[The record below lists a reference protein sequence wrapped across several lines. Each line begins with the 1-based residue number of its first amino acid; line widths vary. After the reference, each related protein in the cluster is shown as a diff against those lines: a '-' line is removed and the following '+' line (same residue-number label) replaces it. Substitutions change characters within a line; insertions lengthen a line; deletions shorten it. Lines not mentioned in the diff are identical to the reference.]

1 MRSEKLNLIPE
12 NARKQP
18 IFVIECAQNVRF
30 VPKNVQF
37 ACNSARKN
45 ARRANNAQGGRLT
58 CRQLARATPEA
69 PGKPCHG
76 FLQTDAEKLDKEKQ
90 NAHKAAFRRSGGR
103 CFLLH
108 DGAIN
113 PEVGNFARHFFG
125 TDGAGSNFGNESGI
139 EREAQKLVAAG
150 WIHGPVINGPASIKA
165 VVQD

>member
-1 MRSEKLNLIPE
+1 MRG
-12 NARKQP
+12 
-18 IFVIECAQNVRF
+18 
-30 VPKNVQF
+30 
-37 ACNSARKN
+37 
-45 ARRANNAQGGRLT
+45 ANKAQGGRLT
-58 CRQLARATPEA
+58 CWQLTERGQNAARGPGEA
-69 PGKPCHG
+69 LSRLFINRC
-76 FLQTDAEKLDKEKQ
+76 EKLAKEKQ

-125 TDGAGSNFGNESGI
+125 ADGAGSNFGNESGI

>member
-18 IFVIECAQNVRF
+18 IFVIECAQNVLF

-58 CRQLARATPEA
+58 CQSDARSPREA
-69 PGKPCHG
+69 LSRLFTNRCG
-76 FLQTDAEKLDKEKQ
+76 KLDKEKQ
-90 NAHKAAFRRSGGR
+90 NTHKAAFRRSGGR